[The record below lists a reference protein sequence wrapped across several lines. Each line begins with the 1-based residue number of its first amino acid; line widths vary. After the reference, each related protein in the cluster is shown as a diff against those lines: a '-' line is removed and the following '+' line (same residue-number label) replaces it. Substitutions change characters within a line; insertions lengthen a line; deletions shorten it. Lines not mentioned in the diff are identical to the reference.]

1 MPAETTI
8 DFRTSR
14 GRGRRLGELVDAEVP
29 MDERK
34 KQVRIGIVGP
44 GWIATAHKQGIDRS
58 GCAEVVAITGGRG
71 ERLDRRGAEWGVPT
85 AASLP
90 DLVRDHRLDAAWV
103 LSPTPVHYEQLR
115 YLLSAGIPAL
125 VDKPPT
131 LTLSEA
137 LEIDAEL
144 RRSGGFIMPGHNRV
158 YEAAVQEARS
168 IIEAGSLGKV
178 VSANFTAV
186 GRPPVELMEGWRK
199 SVRNPGGGALAD
211 SGYHLV
217 YLSIYLL
224 GPPTSV
230 FGSQATVSW
239 ELQSEDTA
247 TAVLCYE
254 GGVAATLLQSWA
266 TENRTRTP
274 DVTIWGTEGTL
285 TLGDGELSLNGR
297 DVAVDREREP
307 FTEMVRTFVAALDD
321 GVPPVH
327 SFGDAVTTMAICDAY
342 YRSCETGCREAV
354 EDRSSSSGP
363 R

>member
-1 MPAETTI
+1 M
-8 DFRTSR
+8 
-14 GRGRRLGELVDAEVP
+14 
-29 MDERK
+29 ERK

-44 GWIATAHKQGIDRS
+44 GWIATAHKHGIDRS
-58 GCAEVVAITGGRG
+58 GCAELVAITGGSR

-85 AASLP
+85 AASLA

-103 LSPTPVHYEQLR
+103 LSPTPVHYEQLC

-131 LTLSEA
+131 LTVGEA

-144 RRSGGFIMPGHNRV
+144 ARTGGFIMPGHNRV
-158 YEAAVQEARS
+158 YEAAVQGARS

-178 VSANFTAV
+178 VSGNFTSI

-199 SVRNPGGGALAD
+199 TLRNPGGGALAD

-266 TENRTRTP
+266 TENPARTP

-285 TLGDGELSLNGR
+285 TLCDGRLSLNGT
-297 DVAVDREREP
+297 DVAVDREQDP
-307 FTEMVRTFVAALDD
+307 FTEMVRTFVSAVRD
-321 GVPPVH
+321 GARPIQ
-327 SFGDAVTTMAICDAY
+327 SFDDAVTTMAICDAY
-342 YRSCETGCREAV
+342 YRSCETGCQEAV
-354 EDRSSSSGP
+354 DRLSSAGGP

>member
-1 MPAETTI
+1 
-8 DFRTSR
+8 
-14 GRGRRLGELVDAEVP
+14 LGP
-29 MDERK
+29 GMRMERK
-34 KQVRIGIVGP
+34 EQVRIGIVGP
-44 GWIATAHKQGIDRS
+44 GWIATAHKHGIDQS
-58 GCAEVVAITGGRG
+58 GTAELVAITGGSR

-85 AASLP
+85 AGSLA

-131 LTLSEA
+131 LTLREA

-144 RRSGGFIMPGHNRV
+144 GRTGGFIIPGHNRV

-168 IIEAGSLGKV
+168 IIGAGSLGKV
-178 VSANFTAV
+178 VSANFSAV

-199 SVRNPGGGALAD
+199 TLRNPGGGALAD

-239 ELQSEDTA
+239 ELESEDTA
-247 TAVLCYE
+247 TALLCYE

-266 TENRTRTP
+266 TDNQTRTP

-285 TLGDGELSLNGR
+285 TLCDGRLSLNGT
-297 DVAVDREREP
+297 DVAVDREQDP
-307 FTEMVRTFVAALDD
+307 FTEMVRTFVSAVRD

-327 SFGDAVTTMAICDAY
+327 GFEDAVTTMAICDAY
-342 YRSCETGCREAV
+342 YRSCGTGCRESV
-354 EDRSSSSGP
+354 EHLSSSNGP